1 MLNILIPLLILTLP
15 FEILQFSL
23 AGLDIRI
30 HQVILALTVLF
41 LIPKL
46 IKQISIKKIVQNAL
60 SIDWYYNNIHLVLLS
75 IIWVII
81 LIGGILN
88 GGNIKTTI
96 IRNLVLLGYILV
108 FYIIYKYLN
117 TRARLY
123 NAFNLI
129 FYSTGILI
137 LIGLYE
143 AIAFQLGWNSFQIFP
158 GRVDALLP
166 EPNWFGMWLSIV
178 YAIALPLAFG
188 AKYFREQFAL
198 WSLILGILLMSILS
212 VTRASW
218 LAIIIVT
225 AIYLIYQ
232 IVFVRKYIKLMNFS
246 IVLFAVVFGAAG
258 MSQLGLTDFN
268 LKDRFHSI
276 ISQETTY
283 YYEIDEQSGEKKEIM
298 DLSQVKDPSNIFTQ
312 KQPDINVISRQD
324 GYITAGI
331 IIYDHIFTGVGLAGY
346 ENMVGEGN
354 NTNNILLAVASAGG
368 IISISLFLSFLYI
381 ITKQGFL
388 ILKTDSKLATI
399 LFGSL
404 LTTFITGMFN
414 DNFLMGFTWL
424 IFGLIA
430 AIPEVVWR
438 EESSSKK

>member
-15 FEILQFSL
+15 FEILQFSV

-75 IIWVII
+75 MIWVII

-88 GGNIKTTI
+88 RGDLQTTI

-404 LTTFITGMFN
+404 LATFITGMFN